1 MHHGFNAL
9 LVCEPLYMMLQAQS
23 SPAHTLDRYLPQ
35 KLQEQAAAAAAAQET
50 ITAKSEK
57 RIDRPAADK
66 GQVQKERA
74 PQSRP
79 SPVALPPPYV
89 GKPATSAPPN
99 SQSYITPMPTGI
111 NAKHAVLQQEVNG
124 NGTQWAAKGHK
135 FPIESSEDIGH
146 IEQGM
151 EFLNMDGVERE
162 ADDDLEAPSSFCCP
176 ITTVSVHILLSHCR
190 AGGLQ

>member
-1 MHHGFNAL
+1 MS
-9 LVCEPLYMMLQAQS
+9 VCEPLYALLQAQS

-35 KLQEQAAAAAAAQET
+35 QLQEEAAAAAAAQET
-50 ITAKSEK
+50 TAAKTEK
-57 RIDRPAADK
+57 HKDK
-66 GQVQKERA
+66 PTAVKAQVQKERAVA

-89 GKPATSAPPN
+89 GKPVTSAPAN
-99 SQSYITPMPTGI
+99 SQSYITPMPIGI
-111 NAKHAVLQQEVNG
+111 KAKRAVLQQEVNG
-124 NGTQWAAKGHK
+124 DGTKGVAKGHK
-135 FPIESSEDIGH
+135 SPIESSEDIGR

-176 ITTVSVHILLSHCR
+176 ITTVGLCILLCI
-190 AGGLQ
+190 LL